1 MSDLATDFH
10 DAPLNDEISGGLA
23 GHGLTARRVDDIAR
37 AETDRWQD
45 AVARGFLNGEPT
57 DTQHEV
63 FAQIGAYRR
72 KLGVYDAAG
81 AQPDLPVATFAS
93 WIGELTL
100 PGALVPACAI
110 SAVTVAPT
118 HRRRGILRTLMSGEL
133 RTAAE
138 LGVPIAALTVS
149 ESTIYGRFGFAS
161 AAQAAHWEIDTRHV
175 RWAGPTPAGRFD
187 FVTREQGRAAA
198 EALHERMRADSAG
211 ELGMPG
217 GHWDRF
223 FGTRAD
229 AEKADQLRV
238 VQFRSAAGGVDGIA
252 VYRAVENE
260 AAFDQSTVE
269 ISLLLAATDDAYAAL
284 WHFFLSMDLIS
295 TVKASELAVDEPLW
309 WMIGNHRAASIRL
322 LDHHY
327 LRVLDVPA
335 VLQARTYDVAD
346 TIVLEVSDPLE
357 IAGGTFVLTTDSTG
371 VGEVD
376 VVDAPPV
383 GLPVVEPGDAELS
396 ALLLGGV
403 SAVTLA
409 RAGRLRTDDA
419 DPIARVF
426 QSTRAPRLSY
436 WY

>member
-10 DAPLNDEISGGLA
+10 DAPLNAEISGRLA
-23 GHGLTARRVDDIAR
+23 GHGLTARRVDDTAR

-57 DTQHEV
+57 DTQHDV
-63 FAQIGAYRR
+63 FAQVGAYRR

-100 PGALVPACAI
+100 PGAIVPACAI

-175 RWAGPTPAGRFD
+175 RWAGPARGRFD

-211 ELGMPG
+211 ELRMPG

-223 FGTRAD
+223 FGTRATPRRRTSC
-229 AEKADQLRV
+229 ASCSSAALRAGSTASRSTVLSRTRPPSTSRRWRSRSSRRDRRRLRSPVALLPLDGPHLDGQGVGARGRRAAV
-238 VQFRSAAGGVDGIA
+238 VDDREPPRGIHPASRPSLSARPRRARGASGAHVRRRRLDRAGGV
-252 VYRAVENE
+252 R
-260 AAFDQSTVE
+260 
-269 ISLLLAATDDAYAAL
+269 
-284 WHFFLSMDLIS
+284 
-295 TVKASELAVDEPLW
+295 
-309 WMIGNHRAASIRL
+309 
-322 LDHHY
+322 
-327 LRVLDVPA
+327 
-335 VLQARTYDVAD
+335 
-346 TIVLEVSDPLE
+346 PLE

-376 VVDAPPV
+376 VVDAAPV
-383 GLPVVEPGDAELS
+383 GCLS
-396 ALLLGGV
+396 WS
-403 SAVTLA
+403 SASPSCRRSCSVA
-409 RAGRLRTDDA
+409 SR
-419 DPIARVF
+419 P
-426 QSTRAPRLSY
+426 
-436 WY
+436 